1 MHTLDSSESWNMM
14 RLCLCYRRRR
24 VEYTDGSWGEGMT
37 RSSFDDEHKA
47 ARENLE
53 APKVRP
59 LPATVR
65 DSTIVHDPS
74 PAEVQ
79 KPR

>member
-1 MHTLDSSESWNMM
+1 M

-47 ARENLE
+47 ARQNLE
-53 APKVRP
+53 VTGVSDNLVAISLAPRLSSKSS
-59 LPATVR
+59 T
-65 DSTIVHDPS
+65 STIVHDPS